1 MGGVYGLG
9 VNLVNMISNRR
20 NKDKSGQSGKSLEQR
35 VNAQNSQGAGG
46 SPGQIFKN
54 KKPSEGSP
62 LPDDVKSNIKNIID
76 KNKKK

>member
-1 MGGVYGLG
+1 MGGVFTLG
-9 VNLVNMISNRR
+9 KGIVNMISNRR

-35 VNAQNSQGAGG
+35 VNAKNSQGAGG
-46 SPGQIFKN
+46 SPGQNFKN
-54 KKPSEGSP
+54 KKPVEGSP